1 MIKRFLTENLWL
13 KILSLLI
20 AMLLWLLVVNVSHP
34 EVTDTKTI
42 PLEVENQ
49 DAFASQNKSWEM
61 DRTTVTVSYSVRT
74 NSRSLISD
82 SDFHAY
88 VDLKDYSITGSVP
101 IYVDVLNDKDQLI
114 GDVTVRPTVT
124 RVIIEDIQEKKFDI
138 QHTVSGSPKSGYTVA
153 SVIVSPE
160 YVYISGPESE
170 IGRISSVG
178 IDINVEDISENE
190 DGVAELVYYD
200 ANGNQLY
207 DLKNVTASTS
217 SIHYAVT
224 LYKEKSINLL
234 SGVTGTPAAGYQYE
248 STTVSPASVS
258 LAASSYI
265 IDSMTVFELP
275 KIDISGA
282 SGNKTVSFNLSNYLP
297 AGVSLAEDQDAEVN
311 VTVRIEKIPETEG
324 TEATSSETESSTALP
339 TVSPETKETHVV
351 DSAAAET
358 KETEKH
364 TQASAE
370 ETEAETD
377 SNTNAHETGTS
388 HDLQKSG

>member
-20 AMLLWLLVVNVSHP
+20 ALLLWLLVVNVSHP

-49 DAFASQNKSWEM
+49 DAFAAQNKSWEM

-138 QHTVSGSPKSGYTVA
+138 QNTVSGTPKSGYTVA
-153 SVIVSPE
+153 NVIVSPE
-160 YVYISGPESE
+160 YVYVSGPESE

-178 IDINVEDISENE
+178 IDINVEGISENE

-200 ANGNQLY
+200 ANGNQLF

-234 SGVTGTPAAGYQYE
+234 SGVSGTPAVGYQYE
-248 STTVSPASVS
+248 STTVSPASVD

-265 IDSMTVFELP
+265 IDAMTVFELP

-282 SGNKTVSFNLSNYLP
+282 SGNKTVSFNLSDYLP
-297 AGVSLAEDQDAEVN
+297 AGVELAEDQDPEVN

-324 TEATSSETESSTALP
+324 TEATETETGTSSAS
-339 TVSPETKETHVV
+339 SPETKESHTV

-364 TQASAE
+364 TQDSTEEASAAAE
-370 ETEAETD
+370 ENST
-377 SNTNAHETGTS
+377 SHESGTS
-388 HDLQKSG
+388 HETS